1 MCMCVVQEASIAW
14 EKRQA
19 QVRAKLQQDTDA
31 AAWNSWWENLGGE
44 GLLLSMSGA
53 ACCGCAACRRRAKH
67 LPQLLWRADL
77 WMCCCV
83 TVTDM
88 LCHGVLPT
96 F

>member
-1 MCMCVVQEASIAW
+1 MRWLHLITKQQAKENARNSWCCVHVCRVQEASISW

-53 ACCGCAACRRRAKH
+53 ACCNRAAC
-67 LPQLLWRADL
+67 P
-77 WMCCCV
+77 
-83 TVTDM
+83 
-88 LCHGVLPT
+88 
-96 F
+96 